1 MTRMMGKDPVT
12 KYALQI
18 GRKTMKFEKIPG
30 EKLIGYF
37 CVRSIS
43 VITFQKIAAAPAAV
57 LISPAQEFP
66 VNPTRIAVLRLRI
79 CFLINAPLLIST
91 ASEKSVQKVEL
102 SIRTHPAAVQLAA
115 ADWQATLG

>member
-1 MTRMMGKDPVT
+1 
-12 KYALQI
+12 
-18 GRKTMKFEKIPG
+18 MKFEKIPG

-37 CVRSIS
+37 CVRSIN

-91 ASEKSVQKVEL
+91 ASEKSVQKVGL
-102 SIRTHPAAVQLAA
+102 LIRTHPAAVQLAA